1 MKKRLKK
8 TIIMW
13 LSWVYKTL
21 ITFNLEILSTDQK

>member
-1 MKKRLKK
+1 MKKKTEK

-21 ITFNLEILSTDQK
+21 ITVNLEILSTDQK